1 MARTQWVTLVLVL
14 LTSPAMAQTADAH
27 HSDYAGMESREIK
40 TLSAQDIAELR
51 SGHGWGLSLVA
62 ELNGVPGPRHLLDM
76 HDELGLTS
84 QQVARIQ
91 TIYDEMK
98 MQAVPLGNELIEGER
113 TLEEA
118 FADGS
123 LDAKELRR
131 RLHRIARIRAD
142 LRYVHL
148 SAHLKTPSLLSEE
161 QIRSYNRLRGYDGQD
176 PCRSVPPGH
185 DPEMWRRHNRCDD

>member
-1 MARTQWVTLVLVL
+1 MTLVLVL
-14 LTSPAMAQTADAH
+14 LTSPAMAQRADAH
-27 HSDYAGMESREIK
+27 RSDYAGMESRQIK
-40 TLSAQDIAELR
+40 TLSAQDIVELR

-84 QQVARIQ
+84 HQVARIQ
-91 TIYDEMK
+91 TIYEEMK
-98 MQAVPLGNELIEGER
+98 KQAVPLGNELIEGER
-113 TLEEA
+113 ALEEA
-118 FADGS
+118 FAYGS
-123 LDAKELRR
+123 LDAQDLRG
-131 RLHRIARIRAD
+131 RLLAIARIRAD

-148 SAHLKTPSLLSEE
+148 SAHLKTPPLLSEE

>member
-1 MARTQWVTLVLVL
+1 MARRELLTLVLVL
-14 LTSPAMAQTADAH
+14 LASPAMAQMADPH
-27 HSDYAGMESREIK
+27 RSDYAGMESREIK

-76 HDELGLTS
+76 HDELGLTL
-84 QQVARIQ
+84 QQVARLQ

-98 MQAVPLGNELIEGER
+98 KQAVPLGNELIEGER
-113 TLEEA
+113 ALEEA
-118 FADGS
+118 FADAS

-131 RLHRIARIRAD
+131 QLHHIARIRAD

-161 QIRSYNRLRGYDGQD
+161 QIRNYNRLRGYNGQD

>member
-1 MARTQWVTLVLVL
+1 MTGREMMMLVLVL
-14 LTSPAMAQTADAH
+14 LTSPAMAQMPDAH

-84 QQVARIQ
+84 RQVARLQ
-91 TIYDEMK
+91 AIYDEMK
-98 MQAVPLGNELIEGER
+98 KQAVALGNEFIEGER
-113 TLEEA
+113 ALEAA
-118 FADGS
+118 FSEGS
-123 LDAKELRR
+123 MNAQDLRR
-131 RLHRIARIRAD
+131 RLQGIARIRAD

-148 SAHLKTPSLLSEE
+148 SAHLKTPPLLSEE
-161 QIRSYNRLRGYDGQD
+161 QIRSYHRLRGYDVQD
-176 PCRSVPPGH
+176 PCSSVPPGH
-185 DPEMWRRHNRCDD
+185 DPEMWKRHNRCED

>member
-1 MARTQWVTLVLVL
+1 MARRELLTLVLVL
-14 LTSPAMAQTADAH
+14 LASPAMAQMAAPP

-84 QQVARIQ
+84 QQVARLQ

-98 MQAVPLGNELIEGER
+98 KQAVPLGNELIEGER
-113 TLEEA
+113 TLEGA

-161 QIRSYNRLRGYDGQD
+161 QIRNYNRLRGYDGQD

-185 DPEMWRRHNRCDD
+185 DPEMWRRHNHCDD

>member
-1 MARTQWVTLVLVL
+1 MARRPLLTLVLVL
-14 LTSPAMAQTADAH
+14 LASPAMAQMADAH
-27 HSDYAGMESREIK
+27 RSDYAGMESREIK

-84 QQVARIQ
+84 QQVAQIQ
-91 TIYDEMK
+91 SIYDEMK
-98 MQAVPLGNELIEGER
+98 KQAVPLGNELIEGER

-123 LDAKELRR
+123 LDTKELRR
-131 RLHRIARIRAD
+131 RLQRVARIRAD

-148 SAHLKTPSLLSEE
+148 SAHLKTPPLLSEE
-161 QIRSYNRLRGYDGQD
+161 QIRSYNRLRGYDEQD

-185 DPEMWRRHNRCDD
+185 DPEMWRRHNHCDD